1 MSISVRVLDWVYGR
15 PAADMGIRLSR
26 DRGGE
31 WHEEAR
37 GRTDVNGYLADLPP
51 GTMTRGIHRLDVDL
65 DEYFAGIGVM
75 PFYPRITI
83 IFRVTDLT
91 ASYHIPVL
99 ITPHAYATY
108 SDMPPGGSGPEYQ
121 GPSAPVPVAE
131 VKEDAPDEVSPAR
144 PHRDPPP

>member
-15 PAADMGIRLSR
+15 PAVDMGIRLSR
-26 DRGGE
+26 DHGGE
-31 WHEEAR
+31 WQEEAR
-37 GRTDVNGYLADLPP
+37 GRTDVDGYLAGLPA
-51 GTMTRGIHRLDVDL
+51 TMSRGLHRLDVDL

-75 PFYPRITI
+75 PFYPTITI

-108 SDMPPGGSGPEYQ
+108 RETPPGGSGPVE
-121 GPSAPVPVAE
+121 
-131 VKEDAPDEVSPAR
+131 EDAPDEVPSAR
-144 PHRDPPP
+144 PDRDLSP